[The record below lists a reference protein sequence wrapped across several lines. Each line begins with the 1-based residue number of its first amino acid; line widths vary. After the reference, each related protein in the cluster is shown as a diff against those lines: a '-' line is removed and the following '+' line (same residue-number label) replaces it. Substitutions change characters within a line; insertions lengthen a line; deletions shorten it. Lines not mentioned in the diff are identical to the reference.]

1 MLAYERAQLRRAS
14 LGTMNLAI
22 NKSLIRANSASA
34 ALAIVE
40 RRVRDFNAINLGTA

>member
-1 MLAYERAQLRRAS
+1 MLEA
-14 LGTMNLAI
+14 LGTIRPTSMNLAI

-34 ALAIVE
+34 TLAIVE

>member
-1 MLAYERAQLRRAS
+1 MLEA
-14 LGTMNLAI
+14 LGTIRPTSINLAI
-22 NKSLIRANSASA
+22 NKSLIRANSAAA

>member
-1 MLAYERAQLRRAS
+1 MLEA
-14 LGTMNLAI
+14 LGSIQPTSTNLAI

-34 ALAIVE
+34 ALAIVVE

>member
-1 MLAYERAQLRRAS
+1 MLEA
-14 LGTMNLAI
+14 LGTIRPTSMNLAI